1 MTVQII
7 KKTKRY
13 CEKKLAFLTNLSL
26 RSLILDFHVHV
37 KVSSRLNG
45 LNSEAFVLNTF
56 LNLTCVWL
64 SCTNKLWC
72 FSSFDSLRRDLQRH
86 KHPDF
91 IEIFFYPFV
100 PLIKLSFESLLMI
113 CWLWYSSYA
122 YFSRVKPDLVY
133 SIPNYCCSRL
143 NFLCI

>member
-1 MTVQII
+1 MSI
-7 KKTKRY
+7 KKK
-13 CEKKLAFLTNLSL
+13 CKKIIYYNFNDCANNQENETLLSKKACIFDKFVSF

-56 LNLTCVWL
+56 LSLTCVRL

-72 FSSFDSLRRDLQRH
+72 FSSFDTLRRDLQRQ

-113 CWLWYSSYA
+113 C
-122 YFSRVKPDLVY
+122 
-133 SIPNYCCSRL
+133 
-143 NFLCI
+143 